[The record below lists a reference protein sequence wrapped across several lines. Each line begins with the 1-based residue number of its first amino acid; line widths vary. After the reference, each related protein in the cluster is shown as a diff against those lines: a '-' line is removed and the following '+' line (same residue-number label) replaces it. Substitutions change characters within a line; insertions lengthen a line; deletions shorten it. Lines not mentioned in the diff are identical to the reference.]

1 MGVADA
7 LSRWYRRLV
16 PQADVLSRGYRRLFP
31 QKPLGQ
37 RGEAAAARFLWRRR
51 YKIIARGSRL
61 GPGELDLVAVDT
73 DRTIVFVEV
82 KTRQSQKAGHPAEAV
97 DHPKQ
102 RRLSRLAVT
111 YLKAHGLLEY
121 RARFDVIAVIWPQG
135 KWFPKIEHFKNAFE
149 AIGRDEFYS

>member
-1 MGVADA
+1 MGIAGA
-7 LSRWYRRLV
+7 LYRWYRRLV
-16 PQADVLSRGYRRLFP
+16 PQAGALSRGYRRLFP
-31 QKPLGQ
+31 QKTLGR
-37 RGEAAAARFLWRRR
+37 RGEGAAARFLWRRR
-51 YKIIARGSRL
+51 YKIIARGDRL

-82 KTRQSQKAGHPAEAV
+82 KTRRSQEADHPAEAV

-102 RRLSRLAVT
+102 RRLTCLAVT

-121 RARFDVIAVIWPQG
+121 RARFDVIAVIWPEG

-149 AIGRDEFYS
+149 AVGRDEFYS